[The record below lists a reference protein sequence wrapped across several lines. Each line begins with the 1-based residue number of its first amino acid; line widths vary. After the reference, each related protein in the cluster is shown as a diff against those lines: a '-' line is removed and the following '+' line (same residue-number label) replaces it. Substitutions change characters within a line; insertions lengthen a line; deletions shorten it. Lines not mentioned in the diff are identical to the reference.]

1 VGHDPSVN
9 GSARKGERHPN
20 PVEEPDKPDK
30 TPTGRSDNAE
40 VNEIRQ
46 QFHGQLDDLRIDVV
60 RLGLMTTDAITAGTE
75 AFLEADLVAA
85 DHVIHADRAI
95 DELTHSLEERCYTTL
110 ARQQPMASDLRIV
123 VAVLRTIHELE
134 RTGDLMVNVAKTTR
148 RIYPVELP
156 DPVRR
161 IVESMG
167 RQAALQLRVA
177 IEAFAESDC
186 ARAMALEDM
195 DDTMDDLQRDLF
207 RTIFALGRADEAGL
221 QQSVQVALVG
231 RFYERMADHAVNI
244 GERVTYMVTGE
255 MPGAEGNGEIPG
267 DGLGITLD

>member
-1 VGHDPSVN
+1 
-9 GSARKGERHPN
+9 
-20 PVEEPDKPDK
+20 
-30 TPTGRSDNAE
+30 

-46 QFHGQLDDLRIDVV
+46 HYHGQLDDLRVGVV
-60 RLGLMTTDAITAGTE
+60 RLGLMATDAITAGTD
-75 AFLEADLVAA
+75 AFLEADLAAA
-85 DHVIHADRAI
+85 DRVIHADLAM
-95 DELTHSLEERCYTTL
+95 DELTHSLEDRCYTTL
-110 ARQQPMASDLRIV
+110 ARQQPMASDLRMV
-123 VAVLRTIHELE
+123 VAVLRTIHEVE

-148 RIYPVELP
+148 RLYPVELP
-156 DPVRR
+156 DPIRR
-161 IVESMG
+161 IVEQMG

-195 DDTMDDLQRDLF
+195 DDTMDDLQRELF

-255 MPGAEGNGEIPG
+255 MPGSCGGGSAADEGP
-267 DGLGITLD
+267 GITLD